1 MARATK
7 SSLMCCWALLVSHS
21 LFHAPSLLGRWDRDY
36 KDETNDESDQYDKG
50 APDYQKGDKKDLKWR
65 VICAGV
71 ERLIDEK
78 SLKADNILLWMD
90 WQVCVCACSLC
101 LWSKEL
107 LASLLEYTLLTHLS
121 CFSPNRPPP
130 SVCAPSGLDTVHQPR
145 RQGGEAQGRHVAHRL
160 HHLLRLHACA
170 D

>member
-1 MARATK
+1 M
-7 SSLMCCWALLVSHS
+7 VSHS

-101 LWSKEL
+101 LWRN
-107 LASLLEYTLLTHLS
+107 SLL
-121 CFSPNRPPP
+121 SP
-130 SVCAPSGLDTVHQPR
+130 
-145 RQGGEAQGRHVAHRL
+145 
-160 HHLLRLHACA
+160 
-170 D
+170 